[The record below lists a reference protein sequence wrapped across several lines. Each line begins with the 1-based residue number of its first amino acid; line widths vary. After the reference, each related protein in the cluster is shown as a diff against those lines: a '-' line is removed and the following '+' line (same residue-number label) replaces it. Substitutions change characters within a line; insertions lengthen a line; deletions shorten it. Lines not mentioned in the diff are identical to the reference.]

1 MKPEI
6 YDEILK
12 SDKRDLYANE
22 YYSIPLAIEDVMY
35 VLSLLKKDY
44 NYKLYDEVRVYLNEE
59 YDINIQC

>member
-12 SDKRDLYANE
+12 SDKKDLYANE
-22 YYSIPLAIEDVMY
+22 YYSIPLVIEDVMH

-44 NYKLYDEVRVYLNEE
+44 NYKLYDEIRSYLNEE
-59 YDINIQC
+59 YDLNIQC

>member
-6 YDEILK
+6 YEEVLK
-12 SDKRDLYANE
+12 AKKEDLYADS
-22 YYSIPLAIEDVMY
+22 YYSIPLVIEDVMY

-44 NYKLYDEVRVYLNEE
+44 NYKLYDEIRTYLNEE